1 MTPPKVTNNEKSF
14 LDWAPGQDAASVD
27 AQDCSNCH
35 TSPQPQG
42 NFGFQNQPNPF
53 FLDYAK
59 KSKSVL
65 SPQDAEILKAWVA
78 GNSAPAAPANPP
90 AAKPATAA
98 VANPIVAA
106 PPADAAGLADQ
117 AKELERQARLSLDP
131 EKKSAFYQSALGL
144 RLLAGDA
151 KATTAV
157 LDELQATYKKSGHA
171 AGEKFVAAL
180 RLWADGKAEESL
192 KALAE
197 MEKDAQG
204 SAYAFYQA
212 YGAQR
217 SLLLQVA
224 AGEKLKQNDY
234 PGAKTLLLEA
244 LRLTPSDRLTSRV
257 LKLMA
262 EHGEANLLKQSLR
275 LADLEA
281 QRTKL
286 TTPPVRC
293 NVGCHSASEPDP
305 FKDFPDY
312 GPLLKD
318 EFGRPLFQ
326 GPDLSAYRKF
336 THLTHAQKL
345 QLHDLDQEIGELR
358 TKYLRSLEEVRT
370 LLFTKTLDDPK
381 ADLAVL
387 EEKALKDAVAFTG
400 PDRSLPWQL
409 AGEAYLAKQDYA
421 KAVSALE
428 AAVAE
433 DPSRVDAQF
442 ALGKARFAAGDFQG
456 SRDAYSA
463 VLSSHPRDTV
473 ALRFRAD
480 ANAHYLAGLDPK
492 KDADEIAKVEGEMA
506 SDRAL
511 LLALLNAGEKDKIA
525 ALGKQLDLLRTGGEA
540 PLETRKETLA
550 MIELMAKQYLALAET
565 PRANVAEAELVRKE
579 LNGLAAKTFELLAGF
594 AKEDSDPEIKKRSGL
609 YSGYALLAEGKTDD
623 AVKLFEPLRADLPE
637 VDKILG
643 TLEKNKLRMVNLA
656 ALDAWA
662 TYNKEG
668 AAVQADA
675 QNGIL
680 GSAIGGIES
689 WFRDDGKDFR
699 DDTKAKWKAEVAFV
713 AELRARIESGKANTI
728 LQAMEQIEKDG
739 PESMKAEARY
749 YINYEDKVV
758 TGFPLGALVHLVDKL
773 PPEPG
778 EAETLL
784 NKTWDLERQNPAI
797 ETPYAFYTLVNFLD
811 QEASFNGTARE
822 HMDALEGNGSFGR
835 SAFKFI
841 TSMSP
846 ESLAVDVLLMVG
858 SAGLGNLAKLAA
870 LSRLEKAG
878 VTGYKAL
885 VLAGAVGVGV
895 EGTALWAANLTK
907 EAMIKD
913 PSKVFTQEHMLK
925 SYGATLIMIGG
936 LKGAGKLGESLAP
949 RAARSLGLVS
959 EGGTKLTAGGK
970 VLTWSIGHGTG
981 LAGMV
986 ATSHVNQG
994 LGLTPKPVG
1003 GWKEGLVHD
1012 VFGYVQFA
1020 VAHKMADAAFSGKL
1034 STISN
1039 KQHSEIAVREAIL
1052 TAKSYADALGFRA
1065 ARNAKGEIVDSPAR
1079 KLVVGM
1085 LVDASLNK
1093 VGFSGGKLA
1102 KLVESRQFAKANE
1115 YFAEF
1120 GLPLEYS
1127 KSGQLVAVAR
1137 GEAAPHAAAGIPA
1150 GKPKPRPKATAGE
1163 LYAKQL
1169 AEKAAAWMDKAAEWL
1184 FGPPGDGGFGGM
1196 QPAYAGAYG
1205 AAKVRAPKAEP
1216 QKGPYVAKMADGS
1229 GGWGGGAHKSLEK
1242 FEGTLV
1248 EKDIFDISHN
1258 GTPEKN
1264 PNAIRVGL
1272 ESKEGLNSV
1281 AEALKGEIP
1290 AELKRVEILLGKEI
1304 GLNDLAGLIQSAKD
1318 KGLDLYV
1325 YEPANT
1331 TQPRYQFVGRRFL
1344 APDEAAAKRLA
1355 EDALKSGQNVEIAFS
1370 ENSKTLVKIEGD
1382 KIQVNFKAKD
1392 KGEQVEM
1399 LAGVLS
1405 GGVQGKRNI
1414 TLEWGGQTFSVR
1426 NSGGRVEIKG
1436 SAGEVLLYVPAGG
1449 NYRAR
1454 LEIQLPRGADAE
1466 RAAVLLRVAGD
1477 FEPAQLKGANVLVE
1491 GLDLGLGGPVKGN
1504 LSQLI
1509 QKSLWGEVASL
1520 QVGKGKDIFLDTAVK
1535 GTGLAYNFST
1545 KLPFEQGHGYLAEHL
1560 AFESAKALGAAGP
1573 ADAKTALMQRH
1584 FRAAAREVLEQHL
1597 AASQQL
1603 QKLRA
1608 DAAKGDSRANAKIP
1622 DQVAKVAQFQP
1633 FVDGNYSITWTAAAE
1648 KLADFAAK
1656 PKQRE
1661 QLNEVLAKIRDFSQ
1675 RDANAFLEFKPFDG
1689 RAYAD
1694 NAFEMTRIFADAR
1707 ANASIDLP
1715 KVLKH
1720 VDVLFGTEGKV
1731 EVYGAG
1737 VGMVYKAKVLGDKA
1751 AENEFNRF
1759 LNMKREAVASGEGY
1773 RFSIIPEDRTQGSSY
1788 GTDKFTKTPEWVVEK
1803 LDADG
1808 KTTQLAAVEVMTRD
1822 GSLTNAFEIEKAI
1835 ADKVFQITGHEFGKS
1850 HNQGDGLIV
1859 LRLYKAAGRETAL
1872 MQMVTDALRT
1882 EYRQNASKARAK
1894 EKIRVMV
1901 ILEDGSFPGGAKTRW
1916 LDYDRAGNWVE
1927 RNTGGVTEASGSA
1940 WAEPFHTAMGW

>member
-1 MTPPKVTNNEKSF
+1 MVPPKVTNNEKSF
-14 LDWAPGQDAASVD
+14 LDWAPGQDAAPAD
-27 AQDCSNCH
+27 GQDCSNCH

-42 NFGFQNQPNPF
+42 KFGFQNQPNPF

-59 KSKSVL
+59 KSNSIL
-65 SPQDAEILKAWVA
+65 SPQDSEAIQAWLA
-78 GNSAPAAPANPP
+78 GTSASADPANPP
-90 AAKPATAA
+90 AAKPAPIQPTA
-98 VANPIVAA
+98 PT
-106 PPADAAGLADQ
+106 DAAGLGDH

-131 EKKSAFYQSALGL
+131 EKKLAFYQSALGL

-157 LDELQATYKKSGHA
+157 LDELQAAYKKSGHA

-197 MEKDAQG
+197 MEKDVQG

-262 EHGEANLLKQSLR
+262 EHGEADLFKQNLR

-281 QRTKL
+281 QREKL

-293 NVGCHSASEPDP
+293 NVGCHSGNEPDP

-336 THLTHAQKL
+336 THLSHAQKL

-358 TKYLRSLEEVRT
+358 TKYLRSLEEVRI

-428 AAVAE
+428 AAVAQ
-433 DPSRVDAQF
+433 DPSLVDAQF

-463 VLSSHPRDTV
+463 VLSSQPRDTV
-473 ALRFRAD
+473 AMRFRAD
-480 ANAHYLAGLDPK
+480 ADAHYLASLDPK
-492 KDADEIAKVEGEMA
+492 KNADEIAKVEAEIA

-511 LLALLNAGEKDKIA
+511 LLALLNAGEKEKIA
-525 ALGKQLDLLRTGGEA
+525 ALGTQLDLLRAGGEA

-550 MIELMAKQYLALAET
+550 MVELMAKQYLALAET

-594 AKEDSDPEIKKRSGL
+594 AKDDSDPEIKKRAGL
-609 YSGYALLAEGKTDD
+609 YTGYALLAEGKTDE
-623 AVKLFEPLRADLPE
+623 AVQHFEPLRADIPE
-637 VDKILG
+637 IDKILG
-643 TLEKNKLRMVNLA
+643 VLEKNKLRMVNLA

-668 AAVQADA
+668 ARVQGEA

-680 GSAIGGIES
+680 GDILGGLES
-689 WFRDDGKDFR
+689 LGRDDGKDFR
-699 DDTKAKWKAEVAFV
+699 DDTQARWKGQVAFV
-713 AELRARIESGKANTI
+713 AELRSRIESGKADTI

-778 EAETLL
+778 EAVTLL
-784 NKTWDLERQNPAI
+784 NKTWDLERQNPAV

-811 QEASFNGTARE
+811 KEACFNGTARE

-846 ESLAVDVLLMVG
+846 ESLAIDVLIMVG

-907 EAMIKD
+907 EAMVKD

-936 LKGAGKLGESLAP
+936 LKGAGKLGESVAP
-949 RAARSLGLVS
+949 RAAKSLGLVT

-981 LAGMV
+981 LAGMI

-1065 ARNAKGEIVDSPAR
+1065 TRNAKGEIVDSPAR

-1115 YFAEF
+1115 YLAEF
-1120 GLPLEYS
+1120 GLPLEYG
-1127 KSGQLVAVAR
+1127 KSGQLFAVAR
-1137 GEAAPHAAAGIPA
+1137 GETAPHAAAGIPA
-1150 GKPKPRPKATAGE
+1150 GKPKPPKPTAGE

-1184 FGPPGDGGFGGM
+1184 FGPPSDGGFGGM

-1216 QKGPYVAKMADGS
+1216 KKGPDVVMMADGS
-1229 GGWGGGAHKSLEK
+1229 GWGGGAHKSLEK
-1242 FEGTLV
+1242 FEGALV

-1258 GTPEKN
+1258 GTPGKN
-1264 PNAIRVGL
+1264 PNAVRVGL
-1272 ESKEGLNSV
+1272 EGKEGLNSV

-1290 AELKRVEILLGKEI
+1290 AELKRVEVLLGKEI
-1304 GLNDLAGLIQSAKD
+1304 GLNDLAGLIQTAKD

-1325 YEPANT
+1325 YDPADT
-1331 TQPRYQFVGRRFL
+1331 TKPRYQMVGKRFL
-1344 APDEAAAKRLA
+1344 VPDEAAARRLT
-1355 EDALKSGQNVEIAFS
+1355 EDTLKSGQNAEIAFS
-1370 ENSKTLVKIEGD
+1370 EGSKTLVKIEGD

-1399 LAGVLS
+1399 LAGLLS
-1405 GGVQGKRNI
+1405 GGVQGRRNL

-1436 SAGEVLLYVPAGG
+1436 SGGEVLSYVPASGS
-1449 NYRAR
+1449 YRPR
-1454 LEIQLPRGADAE
+1454 LEIQLPKGADPE

-1491 GLDLGLGGPVKGN
+1491 GLDLSLGGPVKGN

-1509 QKSLWGEVASL
+1509 QKSLWGEAASL

-1535 GTGLAYNFST
+1535 GTGLTYNFST
-1545 KLPFEQGHGYLAEHL
+1545 KLSFEQGHGYLAEHL

-1573 ADAKTALMQRH
+1573 ADAKTTLMQRH
-1584 FRAAAREVLEQHL
+1584 FRSAAREVLEQHL

-1603 QKLRA
+1603 QKLREA
-1608 DAAKGDSRANAKIP
+1608 AAKGDSRAAAKIP
-1622 DQVAKVAQFQP
+1622 DQVAKLAQFQP
-1633 FVDGNYSITWTAAAE
+1633 FVDGNFGIHWAAAAE
-1648 KLADFAAK
+1648 KMADFAAK

-1661 QLNEVLAKIRDFSQ
+1661 QLNAVLEKIRDFSQ

-1694 NAFEMTRIFADAR
+1694 NAFEMTRLFADAR
-1707 ANASIDLP
+1707 DIASIPLSQ
-1715 KVLKH
+1715 VLDQ
-1720 VDVLFGTEGKV
+1720 VASLFGREGKV

-1737 VGMVYKAKVLGDKA
+1737 VGIVYKARVLGDKA
-1751 AENEFNRF
+1751 AQVEFERF
-1759 LNMKREAVASGEGY
+1759 QKMKEEAVASGEGY
-1773 RFSIIPEDRTQGSSY
+1773 RFSIIPEDRTQGAAY
-1788 GTDKFTKTPEWVVEK
+1788 GTDKFTKTPEWIVEK

-1808 KTTQLAAVEVMTRD
+1808 GTTRLAAVEVTTRD
-1822 GSLTNAFEIEKAI
+1822 GSLVNAHEIDKAI

-1850 HNQGDGLIV
+1850 HNQGDGVIV
-1859 LRLYKAAGRETAL
+1859 LRLYKAAGREETL
-1872 MQMVTDALRT
+1872 MQMVTEALRT
-1882 EYRQNASKARAK
+1882 EYRANASKAKAK

-1901 ILEDGSFPGGAKTRW
+1901 VFEDASFPGGAKTRW
-1916 LDYDRAGNWVE
+1916 LDHQRNGEWVE
-1927 RNTGGVTEASGSA
+1927 REASGA
-1940 WAEPFHTAMGW
+1940 AEAQGNTWAEPFYKAMNW

>member
-14 LDWAPGQDAASVD
+14 LDWAPGQDAGAGD

-42 NFGFQNQPNPF
+42 NFGFQNKANPF

-59 KSKSVL
+59 KSNSIL
-65 SPQDAEILKAWVA
+65 SPQDSEALKAWLA
-78 GNSAPAAPANPP
+78 GNPAPTAPENPPAGPSVVGAPVTPITPAAPAD
-90 AAKPATAA
+90 AAKLG
-98 VANPIVAA
+98 
-106 PPADAAGLADQ
+106 DH

-157 LDELQATYKKSGHA
+157 LDELQATYKKSGQA
-171 AGEKFVAAL
+171 VGEKFVAAL

-262 EHGEANLLKQSLR
+262 EHGEANLFKQSLR

-293 NVGCHSASEPDP
+293 NVGCHSGNEPDP
-305 FKDFPDY
+305 FKDFQDY
-312 GPLLKD
+312 RPLLKD
-318 EFGRPLFQ
+318 EFGQPLFQ

-336 THLTHAQKL
+336 THLSHAQKL

-387 EEKALKDAVAFTG
+387 EEQALKDAIAFTG

-428 AAVAE
+428 AAVAQ

-463 VLSSHPRDTV
+463 VLSSQPRDTV
-473 ALRFRAD
+473 AMRFRAD
-480 ANAHYLAGLDPK
+480 ANAHYLATLDPK
-492 KDADEIAKVEGEMA
+492 KDAGEIAKVEAEIA

-525 ALGKQLDLLRTGGEA
+525 ALGKQLDLLRAGGEA

-550 MIELMAKQYLALAET
+550 MVELMAKQYLALAET

-594 AKEDSDPEIKKRSGL
+594 AKDDSDPEIKKRAGL
-609 YSGYALLAEGKTDD
+609 YTGYALLAEGKTDE
-623 AVKLFEPLRADLPE
+623 AVKHFEPLRADLPE
-637 VDKILG
+637 IDKILG
-643 TLEKNKLRMVNLA
+643 VLEKNKLRMVNLA

-668 AAVQADA
+668 AKIQGEA

-680 GSAIGGIES
+680 GDIIGGLES
-689 WFRDDGKDFR
+689 LGRDDGKDFR
-699 DDTKAKWKAEVAFV
+699 DDTQARWKGEVAFV
-713 AELRARIESGKANTI
+713 AELRSRIESGKADTI

-749 YINYEDKVV
+749 YINYEDRVV

-778 EAETLL
+778 EAVTLL
-784 NKTWDLERQNPAI
+784 NKTWDLERQNPAV

-811 QEASFNGTARE
+811 KEACFNGTARE
-822 HMDALEGNGSFGR
+822 HMNALEGNGSFGR

-885 VLAGAVGVGV
+885 ILAGAVGVGV

-907 EAMIKD
+907 EAMVKD

-936 LKGAGKLGESLAP
+936 LKGAGKLGESVAP
-949 RAARSLGLVS
+949 RAAKSLGLVT

-981 LAGMV
+981 LAGMI
-986 ATSHVNQG
+986 ATSHINQG

-1065 ARNAKGEIVDSPAR
+1065 AKNAKGEVVDSPER
-1079 KLVVGM
+1079 KLVVGI

-1115 YFAEF
+1115 YLAEF
-1120 GLPLEYS
+1120 GLPLEYG
-1127 KSGQLVAVAR
+1127 KSGQLFAVAR
-1137 GEAAPHAAAGIPA
+1137 GETAPHAAAGIPA
-1150 GKPKPRPKATAGE
+1150 GKPKPPKPTAGE

-1216 QKGPYVAKMADGS
+1216 LKGTHISKMADGS

-1242 FEGTLV
+1242 FEGVLV
-1248 EKDIFDISHN
+1248 EKDIFDIAHN

-1264 PNAIRVGL
+1264 PNAVRVGL
-1272 ESKEGLNSV
+1272 DGKEGLNSV

-1290 AELKRVEILLGKEI
+1290 AELKRVEVLIGKEI
-1304 GLNDLAGLIQSAKD
+1304 GLNDLAGLIQTAKD

-1325 YEPANT
+1325 YDPADT
-1331 TQPRYQFVGRRFL
+1331 TKPRYQMVGKRFL
-1344 APDEAAAKRLA
+1344 VPDEAAAKRLA

-1370 ENSKTLVKIEGD
+1370 ENSKTLVKIEGE

-1399 LAGVLS
+1399 LAGALS
-1405 GGVQGKRNI
+1405 GGVQGGRNI

-1436 SAGEVLLYVPAGG
+1436 SGGEVLAYVPAGG

-1454 LEIQLPRGADAE
+1454 LEIQLPKGADPE

-1477 FEPAQLKGANVLVE
+1477 FNPAQLKGANVLVE
-1491 GLDLGLGGPVKGN
+1491 GLDLSLGGPVKSN

-1509 QKSLWGEVASL
+1509 QKSLWGEAASL
-1520 QVGKGKDIFLDTAVK
+1520 QVGKGKDIFLETSAK
-1535 GTGLAYNFST
+1535 GTGLAYSFSA
-1545 KLPFEQGHGYLAEHL
+1545 KLSFEQGHGYLAEYL

-1584 FRAAAREVLEQHL
+1584 FRSAAREVLEQHL

-1603 QKLRA
+1603 QKLREA
-1608 DAAKGDSRANAKIP
+1608 AAKGDSRAAAKIP

-1633 FVDGNYSITWTAAAE
+1633 FVDGNYGLAWAAAAE
-1648 KLADFAAK
+1648 KMADFAAK

-1661 QLNEVLAKIRDFSQ
+1661 QLNAVLEKIRDFSQ

-1694 NAFEMTRIFADAR
+1694 NAFEMTRIFAEAR

-1715 KVLKH
+1715 QVLKH

-1773 RFSIIPEDRTQGSSY
+1773 RFSLIPEDRTQGAAY

-1808 KTTQLAAVEVMTRD
+1808 KTAQLAAVEVTARD
-1822 GSLTNAFEIEKAI
+1822 GSMTNAFEIEKAI

-1859 LRLYKAAGRETAL
+1859 LRFYKAAGRETDL

-1882 EYRQNASKARAK
+1882 EYRQNASKARVK

-1927 RNTGGVTEASGSA
+1927 RNAGGVTEAPGSA
-1940 WAEPFHTAMGW
+1940 WAEPFYTAMGW